1 MTQKEFDKLLE
12 RYSHSACTAEEIDRL
27 EICFLRLSDR
37 EEGKEIPI
45 ENEGKE
51 IPMHGEEAEL
61 LARVYAHIRNKMNS
75 DNAKPTKVYNIHK
88 RWISW
93 AAVIFLL
100 MAFSFW
106 IWKFNGIGNGQENQE
121 QMVQQ
126 DVPAAQTKAL
136 LSFSKTGSKELQDK
150 KEGWIA
156 FEDQAIQIRYTAN
169 GVVYIPK
176 KLPHYQDRQTAGPS
190 RKSSIHR
197 ISTSNAQQYRV
208 VLSDGSIAY
217 LNAGSSIRFPS
228 LFEEQERKVQVTGEV
243 FFEVASS
250 PARSS
255 SPYGKKVP
263 FIVETEHQKVEVLGT
278 SFNIRAYAGEMETTS
293 LASGKLLVR
302 SKQTAGQAILHPGET
317 AYLSEQLHIRSGK
330 TDEAIAW
337 RHGDFQ
343 FQDHSLGHILK
354 EIERWYDVKASCP
367 AELENLRFSGIISRK
382 QPLSAIIEMLN
393 STGQFQISLSER
405 RLLVRK

>member
-12 RYSHSACTAEEIDRL
+12 RYSHSACTTEEIDRL
-27 EICFLRLSDR
+27 EICFLRLTDR

-45 ENEGKE
+45 EIEGKE

-106 IWKFNGIGNGQENQE
+106 IWKFYGIGNRQENQE

-156 FEDQAIQIRYTAN
+156 FEDQA
-169 GVVYIPK
+169 V
-176 KLPHYQDRQTAGPS
+176 
-190 RKSSIHR
+190 
-197 ISTSNAQQYRV
+197 
-208 VLSDGSIAY
+208 
-217 LNAGSSIRFPS
+217 
-228 LFEEQERKVQVTGEV
+228 
-243 FFEVASS
+243 
-250 PARSS
+250 
-255 SPYGKKVP
+255 
-263 FIVETEHQKVEVLGT
+263 
-278 SFNIRAYAGEMETTS
+278 
-293 LASGKLLVR
+293 
-302 SKQTAGQAILHPGET
+302 
-317 AYLSEQLHIRSGK
+317 
-330 TDEAIAW
+330 
-337 RHGDFQ
+337 
-343 FQDHSLGHILK
+343 
-354 EIERWYDVKASCP
+354 
-367 AELENLRFSGIISRK
+367 
-382 QPLSAIIEMLN
+382 
-393 STGQFQISLSER
+393 
-405 RLLVRK
+405 